1 MSLIKNK
8 MNKII
13 ITLCLFFIVGSIFF
27 VPASTFSQ
35 TIFVDP
41 SGQTPPTF
49 DKNLFPLIQEPLKP
63 GETSINGVI
72 ISPKPVIA
80 EPSTAGPSNAQPSNA
95 KPGNDDPKSKG
106 YYLLNFKCTGGRIIG
121 TGNGDDAEQKC
132 NFKDFMTLFDRIITL
147 LLYTATILA
156 VISFVYAGYLLLFSG
171 GSEEALKSAKHIF
184 TSVLVGL
191 VLAYGAW
198 IIVRFVLDSL
208 GVNKDQ
214 GYTLIDGI
222 K

>member
-1 MSLIKNK
+1 

-72 ISPKPVIA
+72 ISPKPIIA
-80 EPSTAGPSNAQPSNA
+80 EPSNAQPSNA

-106 YYLLNFKCTGGRIIG
+106 YYLLNFKCTGGPIIG
-121 TGNGDDAEQKC
+121 TGKGDDAEQKC

>member
-1 MSLIKNK
+1 

-35 TIFVDP
+35 TTIFVDP

-49 DKNLFPLIQEPLKP
+49 DKNPFPFIQEPLKP

-72 ISPKPVIA
+72 ISPKPVTA
-80 EPSTAGPSNAQPSNA
+80 KPSNAQPSNAQPSNA

-106 YYLLNFKCTGGRIIG
+106 YYLLNFKCTGGPIIG

-132 NFKDFMTLFDRIITL
+132 NFNDFMTLFDRIITL

-208 GVNKDQ
+208 GVKKDQ

>member
-1 MSLIKNK
+1 

-35 TIFVDP
+35 TTTIYFDP
-41 SGQTPPTF
+41 TGKTPTTF
-49 DKNLFPLIQEPLKP
+49 SNNPFPFIQEPLKP

-80 EPSTAGPSNAQPSNA
+80 KPSNAQPSNA
-95 KPGNDDPKSKG
+95 KPGNNDPKSKG
-106 YYLLNFKCTGGRIIG
+106 YYLLNFKCTGGPIIG
-121 TGNGDDAEQKC
+121 TGKGDDAEQKC

>member
-1 MSLIKNK
+1 

-35 TIFVDP
+35 TTIFVDP

-49 DKNLFPLIQEPLKP
+49 DKNPFPLIQEPLKP

-80 EPSTAGPSNAQPSNA
+80 EPSNAQPSNA
-95 KPGNDDPKSKG
+95 KPGNNDPKSKG
-106 YYLLNFKCTGGRIIG
+106 YYLLNFKCTGGPIIG
-121 TGNGDDAEQKC
+121 TGKGDDAEQKC
-132 NFKDFMTLFDRIITL
+132 IFKDFMTLFDRIITL

-208 GVNKDQ
+208 GVKKDQ

>member
-35 TIFVDP
+35 TTIFVDP

-49 DKNLFPLIQEPLKP
+49 DKNPFPLIQEPLKP

-72 ISPKPVIA
+72 ISPKPIIA
-80 EPSTAGPSNAQPSNA
+80 EPSNAQPSNA

-106 YYLLNFKCTGGRIIG
+106 YYLLNFKCTGGPIIG
-121 TGNGDDAEQKC
+121 TGKGDDAEQKC

>member
-1 MSLIKNK
+1 MILIKNK

-13 ITLCLFFIVGSIFF
+13 VTLCLFFVVGSIFF
-27 VPASTFSQ
+27 VPASTFSET

-41 SGQTPPTF
+41 KGQTAPTF
-49 DKNLFPLIQEPLKP
+49 SNNPFPLVEAPLKD

-72 ISPKPVIA
+72 ISPKPVTA
-80 EPSTAGPSNAQPSNA
+80 EPSNAEPSNA

-106 YYLLNFKCTGGRIIG
+106 YYLLNFKCTGGPIVG
-121 TGNGDDAEQKC
+121 TGKGDDAEQKC

-171 GSEEALKSAKHIF
+171 GSEEALTSAKHIF
-184 TSVLVGL
+184 TSVLVGI

-198 IIVRFVLDSL
+198 IIVRFVLVSF
-208 GVNKDQ
+208 GVNKDDRN
-214 GYTLIDGI
+214 TFIEGI
-222 K
+222 N